1 MKFITRESN
10 TIENAVSEGLV
21 ELKADINEVEIEI
34 IQEPS
39 RSFLGLI
46 SKKAKVKLTVVD
58 GPNEKAKGFLDT
70 LLKKMDVDCKYEIKF
85 ENEVLNVDIYEINDK
100 DKGIMI
106 GKRGKNLDS
115 LQYILSLIINKGR
128 QTYVRTLVDVENYR
142 SKREETLVKLAER
155 MADKTRFY
163 KKKIKLE
170 PMNPYE
176 RRIIHSALQDKED
189 IITYS
194 EGEEPYRKVIID
206 LK

>member
-1 MKFITRESN
+1 MKFITRESD
-10 TIENAVSEGLV
+10 TIENAVSEGLE

-39 RSFLGLI
+39 KSFLGLI

-58 GPNEKAKGFLDT
+58 GPEEKTKGFLDT
-70 LLKKMDVDCKYEIKF
+70 LLEKMNVDCKYNIEMD
-85 ENEVLNVDIYEINDK
+85 ENVLNVDIYEINDK

-115 LQYILSLIINKGR
+115 LQYILSLIVNKGR
-128 QTYVRTLVDVENYR
+128 QNYVRTIVDIENYR
-142 SKREETLVKLAER
+142 NKREETLIKLAKR

-176 RRIIHSALQDKED
+176 RRIIHSALQEEED

-206 LK
+206 AK

>member
-1 MKFITRESN
+1 MKFITRESD
-10 TIENAVSEGLV
+10 TIENAVSEGLD

-34 IQEPS
+34 LQEPS
-39 RSFLGLI
+39 KSFLGLI

-70 LLKKMDVDCKYEIKF
+70 LLEKMDIDCKYEIKF
-85 ENEVLNVDIYEINDK
+85 ESDVLNVDIYEINDK

-115 LQYILSLIINKGR
+115 LQYILSLIVNKGR
-128 QTYVRTLVDVENYR
+128 QSYVRTIVDVENYR
-142 SKREETLVKLAER
+142 NKREETLVKLAKR

-163 KKKIKLE
+163 NKKIKLE

-176 RRIIHSALQDKED
+176 RRIIHSALQDEED

-206 LK
+206 VK